1 MGSKMRL
8 LILFGGL
15 LVLIPGRQGGFLT
28 GRVPPLPPPA
38 DGQGPLPAG
47 PAGQG
52 GFLTGPMNPS
62 NDYGMGSAAQANPC
76 TSRCTMFGFQ
86 ADLEYLYT
94 HGMIGI
100 EHRYL
105 VILKFSSKFELRTK
119 LIKPISKVMA
129 FILFLNLKNKDR
141 WATNKNIVSKKL
153 WG

>member
-1 MGSKMRL
+1 M
-8 LILFGGL
+8 
-15 LVLIPGRQGGFLT
+15 
-28 GRVPPLPPPA
+28 
-38 DGQGPLPAG
+38 PAG

-100 EHRYL
+100 EHRYC
-105 VILKFSSKFELRTK
+105 KGFC
-119 LIKPISKVMA
+119 
-129 FILFLNLKNKDR
+129 D
-141 WATNKNIVSKKL
+141 IV
-153 WG
+153 WRNEGYVT